1 MIEQNMGVTCKELFT
16 AIKEYAEIVGVTI
29 GTQKDETRRY
39 ACGPIPV
46 DVTLPEG
53 DQYLKFSVDWMWL
66 CGKHIVIYTYECNS
80 NIEQRK

>member
-53 DQYLKFSVDWMWL
+53 EHQL
-66 CGKHIVIYTYECNS
+66 T
-80 NIEQRK
+80 R

>member
-53 DQYLKFSVDWMWL
+53 EHYSSS
-66 CGKHIVIYTYECNS
+66 YTQDREFKRIGVRPPNMYWE
-80 NIEQRK
+80 